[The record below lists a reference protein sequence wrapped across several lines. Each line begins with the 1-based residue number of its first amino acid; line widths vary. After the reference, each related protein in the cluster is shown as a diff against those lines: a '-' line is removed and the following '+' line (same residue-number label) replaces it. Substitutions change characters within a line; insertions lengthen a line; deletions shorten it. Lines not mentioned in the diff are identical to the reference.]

1 MHVTLDPADAY
12 SPLTAIA
19 LRFSG
24 PHALDNAKRF
34 VGDRDAMLETFVLT
48 AGSG

>member
-12 SPLTAIA
+12 SSLTAIA
-19 LRFSG
+19 FSLLWS
-24 PHALDNAKRF
+24 ALDNAKRF
-34 VGDRDAMLETFVLT
+34 VEDRDAMLETFVLT

>member
-12 SPLTAIA
+12 SPLTTIA
-19 LRFSG
+19 LRFAG
-24 PHALDNAKRF
+24 PDALDNAKRF
-34 VGDRDAMLETFVLT
+34 VVDRDAMLDTFVLT

>member
-12 SPLTAIA
+12 SPLATTP

-24 PHALDNAKRF
+24 PHTPDNAKRF
-34 VGDRDAMLETFVLT
+34 VEDRDAMPDTFVLT